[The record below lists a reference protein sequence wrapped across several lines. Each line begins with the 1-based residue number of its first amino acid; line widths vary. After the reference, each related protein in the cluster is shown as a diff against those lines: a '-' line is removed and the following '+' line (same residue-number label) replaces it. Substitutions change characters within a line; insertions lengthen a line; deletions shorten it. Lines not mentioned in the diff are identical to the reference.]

1 MTYSHEKYQANK
13 ERIKAA
19 QKRYYLKTRETRIAK
34 QKEYDDKNHEQIRT
48 QKRKS
53 YAAKKQSEP
62 NQTESEPKSETELS

>member
-1 MTYSHEKYQANK
+1 MTYSPEQYQANK

-34 QKEYDDKNHEQIRT
+34 QKEYDERNREHIRA

-53 YAAKKQSEP
+53 YAAKKQCEP
-62 NQTESEPKSETELS
+62 NSETELS